1 MNCTDGAVRITT
13 DLLGR
18 FFLFFSI
25 LSAVR
30 KSGVKNSRRLT
41 HLRTIDNKYICCI
54 IGKRQKSKKVAYN
67 TIISLN
73 DVNAQTSVIGG
84 GKFAGL
90 YQLNMLIQKYN
101 AQYKTNFVVPATFVI
116 PVTKF
121 NDYKKYGY
129 VPEELINT
137 AMFYTD
143 KLGGN
148 IAVRSSADIE
158 DKKGK
163 TYSGQFE
170 SVLNVKTRNQMA
182 TALNTVYKSAIK
194 VPNAKMGII
203 LQSMVPMPKM
213 SGVAYSETW
222 YGAPFVVLNYTVNDY
237 ADKILSGHTSSYCF
251 ATSKLVLD
259 KENNIHKLNLSQIN
273 NPEYNV
279 MFYEHNRVKSATKEN
294 REQYKNHF
302 LISALCSQLEQDLGC
317 PIDMEFVVSNDGT
330 INIVQQRPYCLP
342 EFYILKI
349 DEHTTSVFSPEKT
362 IIGGNVGFVNR
373 LHPFSANK
381 DFNINIW
388 KADDCVHVF
397 TKDSVGVKIRFEYD
411 WGNSPFDAGYTH
423 HGNMSRENLDF
434 TVLETYGRKDEFDKI
449 KQGDYM
455 IVNMLTGKFCIIP
468 KER

>member
-1 MNCTDGAVRITT
+1 M
-13 DLLGR
+13 
-18 FFLFFSI
+18 
-25 LSAVR
+25 
-30 KSGVKNSRRLT
+30 GVENTHRLT
-41 HLRTIDNKYICCI
+41 HLRTIDNKCICCI

-129 VPEELINT
+129 VPEELINA

-170 SVLNVKTRNQMA
+170 SILNVKTRNQMA

-222 YGAPFVVLNYTVNDY
+222 YGAPFVVLNYTENDY

-279 MFYEHNRVKSATKEN
+279 MFYEHNCVKSATKEN

-397 TKDSVGVKIRFEYD
+397 TKDSVGVKIRFEFD
-411 WGNSPFDAGYTH
+411 WGNSPFDAEYTH

>member
-1 MNCTDGAVRITT
+1 M
-13 DLLGR
+13 
-18 FFLFFSI
+18 
-25 LSAVR
+25 
-30 KSGVKNSRRLT
+30 
-41 HLRTIDNKYICCI
+41 
-54 IGKRQKSKKVAYN
+54 
-67 TIISLN
+67 
-73 DVNAQTSVIGG
+73 NAQTSVIGG

-129 VPEELINT
+129 VPEELINA

-222 YGAPFVVLNYTVNDY
+222 YGAPFVVLNYTENDY

-381 DFNINIW
+381 DFNIT
-388 KADDCVHVF
+388 DF
-397 TKDSVGVKIRFEYD
+397 TKSIIFIPIISRIKNSLATNCNRNINKFIQYAVSGSIRDS
-411 WGNSPFDAGYTH
+411 AGF
-423 HGNMSRENLDF
+423 GSRS
-434 TVLETYGRKDEFDKI
+434 Y
-449 KQGDYM
+449 
-455 IVNMLTGKFCIIP
+455 
-468 KER
+468 

>member
-1 MNCTDGAVRITT
+1 MALPKIKNTC
-13 DLLGR
+13 LGVFLIR
-18 FFLFFSI
+18 FPIVSQ
-25 LSAVR
+25 VR
-30 KSGVKNSRRLT
+30 KSGVKNSLRLT

-129 VPEELINT
+129 VPEELIDA

-222 YGAPFVVLNYTVNDY
+222 YGAPFVVLNYTENDY

-362 IIGGNVGFVNR
+362 IIGGNVGFVNS
-373 LHPFSANK
+373 LHPYSANK

-397 TKDSVGVKIRFEYD
+397 TKDSVGVKIRFEFD
-411 WGNSPFDAGYTH
+411 WGNSPFDAEYTH